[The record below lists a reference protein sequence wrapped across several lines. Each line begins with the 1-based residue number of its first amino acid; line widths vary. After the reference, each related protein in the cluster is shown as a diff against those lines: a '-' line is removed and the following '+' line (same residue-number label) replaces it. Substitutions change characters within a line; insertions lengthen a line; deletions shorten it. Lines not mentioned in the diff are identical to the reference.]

1 MLKSNKNTNA
11 NRIYYL
17 GFSYFNKI
25 GPSGIQKL
33 ENYFPDLT
41 TAFSANA
48 FDLEKAGLNSKLVS
62 EFINWRRSFCPEKV
76 LEELAKEK
84 INFLIW
90 SDADYPP
97 LLKEIPSP
105 PPILYY
111 KGRLINENKN
121 RLAVV
126 GSRKNSAYSE
136 KIIKE
141 LLSPVVTIGIEIV
154 SGLALGVDSL
164 AHQIALDNKRITLAV
179 LGSGLNSNN
188 IYPSINRRLADNI
201 IASGG
206 ALLSEFS
213 PATPAYRQNFPQR
226 NRIISGL
233 SQAVLIIEAKKKS
246 GALIT
251 ANFALEQNREVM
263 AVPGNIFSEFSAGP
277 NNLIKAGAK
286 TITNFYDILEI
297 FKLTDYLITKHKDP
311 SSQNSNSTNIR
322 PENTTVYQPES
333 EIEAL
338 VYQLIKDSAAK
349 AEKITTDEII
359 KKSQLDTATINS
371 TLSILEIKGI
381 AKNDESGYALN

>member
-1 MLKSNKNTNA
+1 MLNLNKTSGVNKNSRND
-11 NRIYYL
+11 RFYYL

-25 GPSGIQKL
+25 GPSTMQKL
-33 ENYFPDLT
+33 ENYFPDLA
-41 TAFSANA
+41 TAFAADSTNLA
-48 FDLEKAGLNSKLVS
+48 KAGLNYRLIS
-62 EFINWRRSFCPEKV
+62 EFINWRHSFSLEKV
-76 LEELAKEK
+76 FEELEKEK
-84 INFLIW
+84 INFLTW
-90 SDADYPP
+90 AEEDYPS

-111 KGRLINENKN
+111 KGTLTSVNKN

-126 GSRKNSAYSE
+126 GSRQNSAYSE
-136 KIIKE
+136 KVINE
-141 LLSPVVTIGIEIV
+141 LLTPIVAAGVEIV

-164 AHQIALDNKRITLAV
+164 AHQVALDNKKITLAV
-179 LGSGLNSNN
+179 LGSGLNPNH
-188 IYPSINRRLADNI
+188 IYPRANRNLAENI

-206 ALLSEFS
+206 AILSEFP

-233 SQAVLIIEAKKKS
+233 ASAVLIIEAKEKS

-251 ANFALEQNREVM
+251 ANFALEQNREIL

-286 TITNFYDILEI
+286 TITDYRDILEI
-297 FKLTDYLITKHKDP
+297 FKLTDGLVTKYHNHP
-311 SSQNSNSTNIR
+311 SKNYDLN
-322 PENTTVYQPES
+322 
-333 EIEAL
+333 EIESL

-359 KKSQLDTATINS
+359 KKSQLDTATVNS

-381 AKNDESGYALN
+381 AKNDESGYDLN